1 MLIFLRQLSFGLVLI
16 TQSAAPW
23 PADGPDGGASQVH
36 VHIERLLDSREL
48 ETLGERVYMQDLLRE
63 IYAADAYRPLW
74 TSADKVGQMLSLMR
88 DSASH
93 GLQPHDYHLQ
103 LIEKLNG
110 SMGAA
115 SGPGELASLDILLT
129 DGLLLYAYHRRYGKV
144 KAHDLDANINFKR
157 EAFSDTEPA
166 EAVRQALEAEDL
178 PAFVDSL
185 APAAEYYDGLRAQLL
200 RYRELAAGGGWP
212 EVPAGPTLRLGDR
225 DSRVI
230 PLRQRLQIEGELPP
244 AAGSAADQFD
254 AELELA
260 VRNFQE
266 RYGLDSDGLA
276 GQKTIAAMNIPARA
290 RVDQL
295 RLSLERLRWVAQ
307 EADEV
312 FIAVNI
318 AGFRVSFV
326 RQRKVIWTSRVI
338 IGTAYRKTPVFRA
351 DITYVEFNPTWTVP
365 PTILREDT
373 LPALKRDPAYLK
385 TKNLSVFDSSGRRVD
400 PATIDWTAFGK
411 TMPFTLRQE
420 PGPNNALGRV
430 KLIFPNPHFVFMH
443 DTPQR
448 ELFMRPERTFS
459 SGCIRVEDALALAK
473 LLLEDTPA
481 FNPAS
486 LQSVLDAGRTRR
498 VVLAKPI
505 PVLIL
510 YLTAALDASGK
521 ARFYQD
527 VYQRDAAELRALDG
541 AVTVDL
547 PRPR

>member
-1 MLIFLRQLSFGLVLI
+1 
-16 TQSAAPW
+16 
-23 PADGPDGGASQVH
+23 

-103 LIEKLNG
+103 LIEQLNG
-110 SMGAA
+110 SMGVA